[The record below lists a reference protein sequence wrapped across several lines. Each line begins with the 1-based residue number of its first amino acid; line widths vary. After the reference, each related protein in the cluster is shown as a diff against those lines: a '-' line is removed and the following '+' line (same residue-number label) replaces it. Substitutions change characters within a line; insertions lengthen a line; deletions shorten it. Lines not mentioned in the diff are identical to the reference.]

1 MGVLGLWQILESV
14 GHPIKLDG
22 LEGKRLGVDANVWLY
37 KFIRGFR
44 DKDNNANLD
53 SHKLGL
59 FNRVSKLLFYRIK
72 PVFVFDGPAPVLKR
86 RTLERRHNLRSKH
99 LMKVQDSAMRILAE
113 QLKRQY
119 PDAKLDDLKIQVP
132 QFMSNGLVA
141 AEKLTD
147 EDASLFYLPPETEKN
162 QDDEDTSS
170 DESFDQ
176 IETVQQIAGA
186 SWHEEQ
192 QKVDVESEH
201 FKSLPA
207 EVRYEVLQDIKE
219 HKKRIRNSSN
229 LPEDAGSFSD
239 FQLERLKARRS
250 VQEKIEQCERDICSA
265 YTGDYEEKSVLNYRV
280 HSDPNSRMIYI
291 QNQRKLPGSQ
301 MASGSSSSQ
310 ASVITQ
316 KTEERAPIDM
326 KSIFDLDKDQLSIR
340 DKINQSKSLTS
351 NQDTTKDTIKNTP
364 MRLLTQQLRRRYE
377 VKLGKSQP
385 KIQFKSHGLLPDEDV
400 TNDEPSFVSLSP
412 EHQSDTSDSSDT
424 EIEEVDFFEAKK
436 PEEFTTTV
444 EEIETSPEQ
453 TPSPKL
459 DEMTRLDSKET
470 PKTSQKSTL
479 ESPSVIVISPEPQR
493 DTRRLTIDLVSDS
506 EEVNQTSPELEPL
519 DCLAKDDPLLASSKP
534 EDEPASHGQKVR
546 NTSPE
551 LVVEKTSPQLQK
563 QPELKPESPR
573 LTNEVPNLE
582 KESRGDVTEELIA
595 LEMSDWEPSM
605 TETRP
610 QPDRVGLQSESRQQ
624 GPEASSD
631 KQEEQ
636 QASTRQL
643 SASDLAKEAP
653 TSRMATKVTTKIVE
667 EAKELLRLFG
677 VPYIDA
683 AGEAEAQCALL
694 EELKLTE
701 GTITDDSD
709 IWLFGA
715 KNVYRYFFNDDKYAM
730 QYKLNDIE
738 YHLRLTRQDLVC
750 FAMLVGSDYT
760 DGILNVG
767 PVNAL
772 EIVSEFRGDGLE
784 PLLKFKEWRDKHTKG
799 TKVSVKRRKLL
810 KFHLPEDFPSRAVFE
825 GYMRPMADTST
836 EEFTWGTPDLD
847 ELREYARRNFGWD
860 PKKTDEKLLPVMK
873 RLNEP
878 KTQPTIDTFFFKT
891 QANLNPERFRSKR
904 VNDALNK
911 LAQSDV
917 VMLSE
922 EEDESKSEGE
932 QDKDNQ
938 KKSRGRKKQ
947 IESEKNEKKQ
957 IKSKRAASKS
967 RPKTANANKP
977 KRQRR
982 ATTTANKEATG

>member
-44 DKDNNANLD
+44 DKDNNANMD

-113 QLKRQY
+113 QLKKQY
-119 PDAKLDDLKIQVP
+119 PDAVLDDLKIQVP

-147 EDASLFYLPPETEKN
+147 EDASLFYLPPESEKKKSE
-162 QDDEDTSS
+162 DETSS
-170 DESFDQ
+170 DESNDQ
-176 IETVQQIAGA
+176 IETVQQLAGT
-186 SWHEEQ
+186 SWHEDQ
-192 QKVDVESEH
+192 HKVDVDSDQ
-201 FKSLPA
+201 FKNLPP

-219 HKKRIRNSSN
+219 HKKRIRNSGT
-229 LPEDAGSFSD
+229 LPEDAGSFSN

-250 VQEKIEQCERDICSA
+250 VQEKIEECERDICSM
-265 YTGDYEEKSVLNYRV
+265 YTGEYEEKSVSSYRV
-280 HSDPNSRMIYI
+280 HSDPNSRMLYI
-291 QNQRKLPGSQ
+291 QNQRKLPESQ
-301 MASGSSSSQ
+301 ALSGSSSSQ
-310 ASVITQ
+310 ASVIPQ
-316 KTEERAPIDM
+316 KKEELAPVDM
-326 KSIFDLDKDQLSIR
+326 KSIFDLEKDQLSIR
-340 DKINQSKSLTS
+340 EKISRSKTTS
-351 NQDTTKDTIKNTP
+351 TNLSPNKTTIENTP
-364 MRLLTQQLRRRYE
+364 MRLLAQQLRRRYE
-377 VKLGKSQP
+377 AKLGKLTP
-385 KIQFKSHGLLPDEDV
+385 KVQFKSHGLLPDDDS
-400 TNDEPSFVSLSP
+400 TNEEPTYVSLSP
-412 EHQSDTSDSSDT
+412 EAHSDTSDT
-424 EIEEVDFFEAKK
+424 EIEEVEFLRPEK
-436 PEEFTTTV
+436 PKEV
-444 EEIETSPEQ
+444 PTSTPSDAESPIR
-453 TPSPKL
+453 TPSPEVEQSL
-459 DEMTRLDSKET
+459 VRSPERASLPSAT
-470 PKTSQKSTL
+470 QKVA
-479 ESPSVIVISPEPQR
+479 EGSPSVIVLTPEPQTG
-493 DTRRLTIDLVSDS
+493 DRRLTIDLVSDS
-506 EEVNQTSPELEPL
+506 EEFVSISPEPKSNELENE
-519 DCLAKDDPLLASSKP
+519 S
-534 EDEPASHGQKVR
+534 
-546 NTSPE
+546 TSTGA
-551 LVVEKTSPQLQK
+551 VSPILQAN
-563 QPELKPESPR
+563 P
-573 LTNEVPNLE
+573 TNEHGVEQALDNKETERNVEEPSE
-582 KESRGDVTEELIA
+582 AKESRAEVTKELIA

-605 TETRP
+605 TETKSAP
-610 QPDRVGLQSESRQQ
+610 EGVDVQAESNQ
-624 GPEASSD
+624 ESVVSNE
-631 KQEEQ
+631 KEEQ
-636 QASTRQL
+636 QGYRNQVNASELVDR
-643 SASDLAKEAP
+643 DAP
-653 TSRMATKVTTKIVE
+653 TNRMATKVTTKIVE

-760 DGILNVG
+760 DGIMNVG

-772 EIVSEFRGDGLE
+772 EIVSEFRGNGME
-784 PLLKFKEWRDKHTKG
+784 PLVRFKEWRDKHTKG

-836 EEFTWGTPDLD
+836 EEFTWGTPELD

-860 PKKTDEKLLPVMK
+860 PKRTDEKLVPVMK
-873 RLNEP
+873 RLNER

-904 VNDALNK
+904 VNEALNK
-911 LAQSDV
+911 LANDNV

-922 EEDESKSEGE
+922 DDEDERKSEGE
-932 QDKDNQ
+932 PEVDGKQRKG
-938 KKSRGRKKQ
+938 KRRKRATESEASKKQ
-947 IESEKNEKKQ
+947 AKTKGPSG
-957 IKSKRAASKS
+957 KSK
-967 RPKTANANKP
+967 PNTTNANKP

-982 ATTTANKEATG
+982 AKAT